1 MERRISDRQYKN
13 MKMNQFQ
20 RNIEKQIMFTDN
32 KDDLTMLASLYV
44 TTGKQIIVN
53 LFGEEAA
60 RDMFAKLKFEKKD
73 N

>member
-1 MERRISDRQYKN
+1 MKRRISDRSYKN
-13 MKMNQFQ
+13 MRMNQFQ

-44 TTGKQIIVN
+44 TTGKNIIVN

-60 RDMFAKLKFEKKD
+60 RDMFSKLNFEPKE
-73 N
+73 

>member
-1 MERRISDRQYKN
+1 MERRISDRKYKN
-13 MKMNQFQ
+13 MRMNQFQ

-44 TTGKQIIVN
+44 TTGKNIIVN

-60 RDMFAKLKFEKKD
+60 KDMFGKLKFHKD
-73 N
+73 

>member
-1 MERRISDRQYKN
+1 MERRVSDRKYKN
-13 MKMNQFQ
+13 MRMNQFQ

-44 TTGKQIIVN
+44 TTGKNIIVN

-60 RDMFAKLKFEKKD
+60 RDIFEKLKFDKKD
-73 N
+73 